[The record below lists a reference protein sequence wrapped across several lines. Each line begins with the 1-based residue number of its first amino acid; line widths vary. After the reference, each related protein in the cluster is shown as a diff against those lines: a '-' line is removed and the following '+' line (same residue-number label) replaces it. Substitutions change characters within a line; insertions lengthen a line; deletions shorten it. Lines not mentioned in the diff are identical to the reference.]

1 VCGVALDY
9 GSLDGCGYVR
19 GEWCVAL
26 IGFAARKRLPSHST
40 ALAIA
45 ELQSYTQ
52 GCRTT
57 QKATLAGDWFGRAKI
72 PRPEIA
78 IKD

>member
-1 VCGVALDY
+1 VPQVGGVALDY

-26 IGFAARKRLPSHST
+26 IGFAAKKRLPSHST

-45 ELQSYTQ
+45 EL
-52 GCRTT
+52 
-57 QKATLAGDWFGRAKI
+57 
-72 PRPEIA
+72 
-78 IKD
+78 